1 MWCYNRSVTKLVLT
15 VRSKGAF
22 WRFTDVQ
29 RGKYSFSS
37 SIPSMQHCAAVQATL
52 AVENNKHPN
61 FEWRGRERGVDS
73 FVLCSYPIWVRVS
86 TILSPIVWIAKWP
99 YMLKKTNST
108 HLLLLGYKILG
119 GTFFCYDW
127 CNHAH
132 FKTLLEYGYFIIF
145 SVTRQFHVTLNM
157 PSHHA
162 MWRVPQNFLFFPL
175 SKQGTPKVKKTEN
188 KIVADSFVLFSF
200 PIWVHW
206 CPNNFVADIRSAI
219 T

>member
-1 MWCYNRSVTKLVLT
+1 MLQSVTKLVLT

-22 WRFTDVQ
+22 WHFTDFQ

-37 SIPSMQHCAAVQATL
+37 PIPSMQHCAAVQATL
-52 AVENNKHPN
+52 AVENNKHRN
-61 FEWRGRERGVDS
+61 FEWRGGERGVDS
-73 FVLCSYPIWVRVS
+73 FVLCSYPIWVHVS
-86 TILSPIVWIAKWP
+86 TILLPIVWIAKWP

-108 HLLLLGYKILG
+108 HLFSLGYKTLG

-127 CNHAH
+127 CNHAY

-145 SVTRQFHVTLNM
+145 SVTWQFHVTLNM
-157 PSHHA
+157 PWHHA

-188 KIVADSFVLFSF
+188 KIVADSFVLFSY

-206 CPNNFVADIRSAI
+206 CPNSFVADIRSAI

>member
-1 MWCYNRSVTKLVLT
+1 MLLFKLP
-15 VRSKGAF
+15 
-22 WRFTDVQ
+22 
-29 RGKYSFSS
+29 
-37 SIPSMQHCAAVQATL
+37 I
-52 AVENNKHPN
+52 ENNKHPN
-61 FEWRGRERGVDS
+61 FEWRGGERGVDS

-86 TILSPIVWIAKWP
+86 TILSPIFWIAKWP

-108 HLLLLGYKILG
+108 HLLLLGYETLG

-145 SVTRQFHVTLNM
+145 SVTWQFHVTLNM
-157 PSHHA
+157 PWHHA

-188 KIVADSFVLFSF
+188 KIVADSFVLFSYTLF
-200 PIWVHW
+200 EYTDVPTVLLPILDQQSLRALFHIHHKTLPLHW
-206 CPNNFVADIRSAI
+206 HNMFSGLV
-219 T
+219 